1 MDELADKQRTI
12 NQLTRRV
19 EELEELLRTART
31 HALDQQV
38 AIDIHSEKLDRCE
51 RCEDPITER
60 LCVTCFTE
68 LFTPDESDGEFDEE
82 AEDERNASH
91 YEFNEPASKII
102 QD

>member
-1 MDELADKQRTI
+1 MDELAEKQRTI

-38 AIDIHSEKLDRCE
+38 ALDINSEKLDLCE

-60 LCVTCFTE
+60 LCVTCYIE
-68 LFTPDESDGEFDEE
+68 LFTPDEDSQDETSSLDEE
-82 AEDERNASH
+82 ERANSP
-91 YEFNEPASKII
+91 YSQII
-102 QD
+102 QA